1 MPSTEPPPTRQPTA
15 RGEQT
20 KAAILEAAIELYAD
34 TGFRGTGLH
43 AIGQRAGVTHA
54 AVLYHFGTA
63 RALLVAVLDERQ
75 RRFEHETAAAWRGTP
90 TEVIRGLP
98 AVARFNTEMPGLAK
112 LFTVLQVENLDED
125 AEAHEFFVAHRR
137 RLHKTFRNVL
147 RRGIESGEFR
157 ADVDVDH
164 KADEI
169 MAFISGAE
177 IFQFLDPSRI
187 DLVALYESY
196 TDGLLRDLVPHARP
210 PASRRPRS
218 NR

>member
-1 MPSTEPPPTRQPTA
+1 MATTSTPSTERQPTP

-20 KAAILEAAIELYAD
+20 KAAILEAALELYAD

-43 AIGQRAGVTHA
+43 AIGERAGVTHA
-54 AVLYHFGTA
+54 AVLYHFGSA
-63 RALLVAVLDERQ
+63 RQLLVAVLEERQ
-75 RRFEHETAAAWRGTP
+75 RRFEADTKAVWQGTP
-90 TEVIRGLP
+90 TDVLRRLP
-98 AVARFNTEMPGLAK
+98 DVARFNTAKPGLAK

-125 AEAHEFFVAHRR
+125 AEAHAFFVSHRR
-137 RLHKTFRNVL
+137 RVHKSFRNVL
-147 RRGIESGEFR
+147 RRGIELGEFR

-187 DLVALYESY
+187 DLEALYESY
-196 TDGLLRDLVPHARP
+196 TEGLLRDLAV
-210 PASRRPRS
+210 
-218 NR
+218 

>member
-1 MPSTEPPPTRQPTA
+1 VPSPSPATRQPTA

-20 KAAILEAAIELYAD
+20 KAAILEAALELYAD

-43 AIGQRAGVTHA
+43 AIGERAGVTHA
-54 AVLYHFGTA
+54 AVLYHFGSA

-75 RRFEHETAAAWRGTP
+75 RRFEQETASVWSGTP

-125 AEAHEFFVAHRR
+125 AEAHAFFVAHRR
-137 RLHKTFRNVL
+137 RLHKTFRGVL

-157 ADVDVDH
+157 SDIDIDH

-196 TDGLLRDLVPHARP
+196 AAGLLRDLVPPATGRRAR
-210 PASRRPRS
+210 RS
-218 NR
+218 